1 MSGES
6 SARRELSSNFGRRK
20 YAPKKIRIA
29 NERISFRDLAE
40 FACPRKT
47 KDFLVEK
54 LGCDDATAKRWL
66 GGKSRAPDRAAY
78 AVLADILSRMQ

>member
-1 MSGES
+1 MGES
-6 SARRELSSNFGRRK
+6 SAPGLPASTFRGRRF
-20 YAPKKIRIA
+20 APKNIGGPK
-29 NERISFRDLAE
+29 ERISFRDLAR

-47 KDFLVEK
+47 KDFLVAK

-66 GGKSRAPDRAAY
+66 AGKSRAPDRAAY